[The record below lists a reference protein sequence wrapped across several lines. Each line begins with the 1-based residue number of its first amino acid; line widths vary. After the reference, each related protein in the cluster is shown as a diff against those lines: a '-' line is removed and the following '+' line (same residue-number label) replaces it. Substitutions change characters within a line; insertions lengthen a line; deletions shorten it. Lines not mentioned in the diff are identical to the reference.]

1 MEPNCE
7 IRDFSIDV
15 SPSSP
20 NTVLDTLIDE
30 AAQVFRDYYGI
41 DEFGDPGVQSQ
52 VSYIFTFLDI
62 RLSRAL
68 MLISAFFPRL
78 QEEILAVGRLCAE
91 SDTAKMTE
99 TASYLESSR
108 SLGSGHRVL
117 LKFEPDCKVRY
128 APHGG
133 GGIGLFPGSM
143 VGLKGINGGGKLFA
157 VKEILMVS

>member
-68 MLISAFFPRL
+68 MLISAFFPSTT
-78 QEEILAVGRLCAE
+78 GRD
-91 SDTAKMTE
+91 S
-99 TASYLESSR
+99 SSR
-108 SLGSGHRVL
+108 
-117 LKFEPDCKVRY
+117 P
-128 APHGG
+128 
-133 GGIGLFPGSM
+133 SM
-143 VGLKGINGGGKLFA
+143 CGV
-157 VKEILMVS
+157 